1 MFLQI
6 LILNLETGYWN
17 FNFKRKQRK
26 KICIEKR
33 FLFNILKLKKEKNYI
48 NIIVLNA
55 VDGEI
60 FSNELPQQKQIIR
73 DKELSLGYR
82 CLIPSFSLRLNE
94 QIAGSNP
101 TDHEIF
107 VSSLW

>member
-1 MFLQI
+1 MESEKGMAEKARKKLMFLQI

-48 NIIVLNA
+48 NIIVLHA
-55 VDGEI
+55 VDGGM
-60 FSNELPQQKQIIR
+60 FSNG
-73 DKELSLGYR
+73 LSHQN
-82 CLIPSFSLRLNE
+82 LIE
-94 QIAGSNP
+94 
-101 TDHEIF
+101 D
-107 VSSLW
+107 